1 MDAKLAHLFSA
12 VASGHAGAN
21 DALFAELYAELHRL
35 ARRQLARQG
44 APVTLSTTTL
54 LHEAYLEMSGREGAA
69 FPERGHFMAYAARV
83 MRGLIIDH
91 ARRRMAQKR
100 GGLFELTSLEP
111 DVADRAAAHEL
122 TAISEALDEL
132 AAVDEALAETV
143 DLKFFCGLSFG
154 EIAAMRGV
162 STRTIQRQWDR
173 ARIWLFQSV
182 RGDGRQAFE
191 R

>member
-1 MDAKLAHLFSA
+1 MDPKLASLFAA
-12 VASGHAGAN
+12 VEQGDAAAR

-35 ARRQLARQG
+35 ARRQLSRQG
-44 APVTLSTTTL
+44 GPPSLSTTTL
-54 LHEAYLEMSGREGAA
+54 LHEAYLEMSGRDGVA

-91 ARRRMAQKR
+91 TRRRMAQKR
-100 GGLFELTSLEP
+100 GGLFELTSLEV
-111 DVADRAAAHEL
+111 DAAGTETAREL
-122 TAISEALDEL
+122 TEISDALDALE
-132 AAVDEALAETV
+132 AVEPTLAETV
-143 DLKFFCGLSFG
+143 DLKFFCGFSFS

-173 ARIWLFQSV
+173 ARIWLFHSV
-182 RGDGRQAFE
+182 RGDGRRAFE